1 VGTIILGQ
9 YGKMGVRINRKGENM
24 VKDGWV
30 YCPICSN
37 KTRTKI
43 RKDTEAKNLPVF
55 CPKCRN
61 TIVMDIYGSEIKRM
75 QNIN

>member
-1 VGTIILGQ
+1 
-9 YGKMGVRINRKGENM
+9 M

-43 RKDTEAKNLPVF
+43 RLDTEARNLPVF
-55 CPKCRN
+55 CPKCKN
-61 TIVMDIYGSEIKRM
+61 ISIMDVNDFEVQLSESTLPTPIMFDNMKRTV
-75 QNIN
+75 N